1 MSVTAEKTV
10 RELATENFAATR
22 VFEKLGIDYC
32 CGGGQSIEQA
42 CRVANVRVDEV
53 MKSIEEAGRSTPASP
68 EDRQWQKEP
77 LADLVAY
84 IQDRHHQYT
93 REEIARL
100 KPLFEKI
107 CSAHG
112 TNHPE
117 LLKMREI
124 FGGLAGELTT
134 HMMKEEMILFPYAIR
149 LENAATQKGPA
160 PSAPFGTVKNPVA
173 MMVHEHDSAGEALR
187 ALRQASRG
195 YTPPQDA
202 CLSYKTLFTALAV
215 FEADLHQHIHLEN
228 NILFPRAVELE
239 RLML

>member
-1 MSVTAEKTV
+1 MSAIAEKTV

-22 VFEKLGIDYC
+22 VFEKLGIDCC

-42 CRVANVRVDEV
+42 CRTANVRVDEV

-68 EDRQWQKEP
+68 EDRHWQTEP
-77 LADLVAY
+77 LADLTAY
-84 IQDRHHQYT
+84 IESRHHQYT

-100 KPLFEKI
+100 KLLLEKV

-112 TNHPE
+112 SNHPE

-124 FGGLAGELTT
+124 FAGLAEELTT
-134 HMMKEEMILFPYAIR
+134 HMMKEEMILFPYVIR
-149 LENAATQKGPA
+149 LENAGSQKTPA

-187 ALRQASRG
+187 GLRQASRS

-202 CLSYKTLFTALAV
+202 CLSYKTLFTALSE

-228 NILFPRAVELE
+228 NILFPRAVEIE
-239 RLML
+239 RLLM